1 MRWALKSNFNMC
13 AASMTGFGRAELKLE
28 GKSYAIEIASVNQK
42 NLQVSVYGPEE
53 WPTLESVVSNV
64 IRQHLH
70 RGKVTVRINS
80 ADFASRTTSH
90 WDENSLRS
98 LYEEFQVLAKK
109 LNVPVTPDANLLLS
123 LSNMRGNNRSIL
135 PSFDVCEKEVLAA
148 LEMAIKQLKKMRE
161 AEGQTL
167 AKDLKAR
174 LIKINQ
180 SVDLMQA
187 SEKEAP
193 KRHRDLMLKRLKDM
207 GLDLDLAD
215 ERVLKE
221 IAIWADRCDITEEI
235 VRLKSHIQQFQQDL
249 DGDKN
254 GRKLDFLVQELLREA
269 NTVGSKAS
277 EIATTRA
284 VLEVKTEIE
293 RIREQVQNLE

>member
-1 MRWALKSNFNMC
+1 
-13 AASMTGFGRAELKLE
+13 MTGFGRAELKID

-42 NLQVSVYGPEE
+42 NLQISVYGPEE
-53 WPTLESVVSNV
+53 WPTLESVLSNV
-64 IRQHLH
+64 IRQNLH

-80 ADFASRTTSH
+80 ADFSSRTTTQ
-90 WDENSLRS
+90 WDEKNIRS

-109 LNVPVTPDANLLLS
+109 LHIPVTPDANLLLS
-123 LSNMRGNNRSIL
+123 LSNIRSSSRAIL
-135 PSFDVCEKEVLAA
+135 PAFEVCEKEVLSA
-148 LEMAIKQLKKMRE
+148 LETAIKQLLHMRE
-161 AEGQTL
+161 AEGRTL

-180 SVDLMQA
+180 WVDVMQE
-187 SEKEAP
+187 SEKAAP
-193 KRHRDLMLKRLKDM
+193 KRHRDLMLKRLKEL
-207 GLDLDLAD
+207 GLDLDLSD

-235 VRLKSHIQQFQQDL
+235 VRLKSHLQQFHQDL
-249 DGDKN
+249 EGERN

>member
-1 MRWALKSNFNMC
+1 
-13 AASMTGFGRAELKLE
+13 MTGFGRAELKLA
-28 GKSYAIEIASVNQK
+28 GKSYSIEIASVNQK
-42 NLQVSVYGPEE
+42 NLQISVYGPEE

-64 IRQHLH
+64 LRQHLH

-80 ADFASRTTSH
+80 ADFSNRTTTQ
-90 WDENSLRS
+90 WDENNLRE
-98 LYEEFQVLAKK
+98 LYEEFLVLAKK
-109 LNVPVTPDANLLLS
+109 LNIPVTPDANLLLS
-123 LSNMRGNNRSIL
+123 LSNVRSNNRVSL
-135 PSFDVCEKEVLAA
+135 PAFDDCEKEVLAA
-148 LEMAIKQLKKMRE
+148 LEVAVKQLKQMRE
-161 AEGQTL
+161 VEGRAL

-174 LIKINQ
+174 LTKINQ
-180 SVDLMQA
+180 NVDVMQE
-187 SEKEAP
+187 SETGAP
-193 KRHRDLMLKRLKDM
+193 KRHRDLMLKRLKEM
-207 GLDLDLAD
+207 GLELDLAD
-215 ERVLKE
+215 ERVVKE

-235 VRLKSHIQQFQQDL
+235 VRLKSHLEQFQQDL

>member
-1 MRWALKSNFNMC
+1 
-13 AASMTGFGRAELKLE
+13 MTGFGRAELKID
-28 GKSYAIEIASVNQK
+28 GKAYAIEIASVNQK
-42 NLQVSVYGPEE
+42 NLQISVYGPEE
-53 WPTLESVVSNV
+53 WPTLETVVSNA

-80 ADFASRTTSH
+80 ADFSNRSATN
-90 WDENSLRS
+90 WDENNLRS
-98 LYEEFQVLAKK
+98 LFEEFQTLAKK
-109 LNVPVTPDANLLLS
+109 LNVPVTPDAHLLLS
-123 LSNMRGNNRSIL
+123 LSNVRSNNRSNL
-135 PSFDVCEKEVLAA
+135 PSLDVCEKDLLSA
-148 LEMAIKQLKKMRE
+148 LEVAVKQLMKMRE
-161 AEGQTL
+161 VEGQTL

-180 SVDLMQA
+180 SVDVMQE

-207 GLDLDLAD
+207 GLELDLAD

-221 IAIWADRCDITEEI
+221 ITIWADRCDITEEI
-235 VRLKSHIQQFQQDL
+235 VRLKSHLQQFQNDL
-249 DGDKN
+249 EGERN

-277 EIATTRA
+277 EITTTRA

>member
-1 MRWALKSNFNMC
+1 
-13 AASMTGFGRAELKLE
+13 MTGFGRAELKLD

-42 NLQVSVYGPEE
+42 NLQISVYGLEE
-53 WPTLESVVSNV
+53 WPTLETLVSNA

-80 ADFASRTTSH
+80 ADFSNRPAAN
-90 WDENSLRS
+90 WDENNLRS
-98 LYEEFQVLAKK
+98 LFEEFQTLAKK
-109 LNVPVTPDANLLLS
+109 LNVPVTPDAHLLLS
-123 LSNMRGNNRSIL
+123 LSNVRSNNRSSL
-135 PSFDVCEKEVLAA
+135 PSLDVCEKELLSA
-148 LEMAIKQLKKMRE
+148 LEIAIKQLMKMRE
-161 AEGQTL
+161 VEGQIL

-180 SVDLMQA
+180 SVDVMQE
-187 SEKEAP
+187 SEKGAP

-207 GLDLDLAD
+207 GLELDLAD

-249 DGDKN
+249 EGDKN

>member
-1 MRWALKSNFNMC
+1 M
-13 AASMTGFGRAELKLE
+13 
-28 GKSYAIEIASVNQK
+28 
-42 NLQVSVYGPEE
+42 
-53 WPTLESVVSNV
+53 
-64 IRQHLH
+64 
-70 RGKVTVRINS
+70 
-80 ADFASRTTSH
+80 
-90 WDENSLRS
+90 
-98 LYEEFQVLAKK
+98 
-109 LNVPVTPDANLLLS
+109 
-123 LSNMRGNNRSIL
+123 
-135 PSFDVCEKEVLAA
+135 
-148 LEMAIKQLKKMRE
+148 KMRE
-161 AEGQTL
+161 VEGNTL

-180 SVDLMQA
+180 NVDVMQEC
-187 SEKEAP
+187 EKEAP

-207 GLDLDLAD
+207 GLELDLAD

-249 DGDKN
+249 EGDKN

>member
-1 MRWALKSNFNMC
+1 MC
-13 AASMTGFGRAELKLE
+13 AASMTGFGQAELKLA

-53 WPTLESVVSNV
+53 WPTLESVVSNF

-70 RGKVTVRINS
+70 RGKVTVRLNS
-80 ADFASRTTSH
+80 ADFTNRTSSH
-90 WDENSLRS
+90 WDENNLKA
-98 LYEEFQVLAKK
+98 LYEEFQQLAKK

-123 LSNMRGNNRSIL
+123 LSNVRSNSRSNL
-135 PSFDVCEKEVLAA
+135 PSFEECEKEVLSS
-148 LEMAIKQLKKMRE
+148 LESAVKQLMQMRE

-167 AKDLKAR
+167 TKDLKAR

-180 SVDLMQA
+180 LVDVMQE

-207 GLDLDLAD
+207 GLELDLAD

-221 IAIWADRCDITEEI
+221 ITLWADRCDITEEI
-235 VRLKSHIQQFQQDL
+235 VRLKSHLQQFNQDL
-249 DGDKN
+249 DGEKN

>member
-1 MRWALKSNFNMC
+1 
-13 AASMTGFGRAELKLE
+13 MTGFGRAELKLA

-53 WPTLESVVSNV
+53 WPTLESVVSNF

-70 RGKVTVRINS
+70 RGKVTIRLNS
-80 ADFASRTTSH
+80 ADFTNRTTSH
-90 WDENSLRS
+90 WDENNLKA
-98 LYEEFQVLAKK
+98 LYEEFQQLAKK

-123 LSNMRGNNRSIL
+123 LSNVRSNNRSIL
-135 PSFDVCEKEVLAA
+135 PSFEESEKVVLSA
-148 LEMAIKQLKKMRE
+148 LEVAVKQLMQMRE

-167 AKDLKAR
+167 TKDLKAR

-180 SVDLMQA
+180 LVDVIQE

-207 GLDLDLAD
+207 GLELDLAD

-221 IAIWADRCDITEEI
+221 IALWADRCDITEEI
-235 VRLKSHIQQFQQDL
+235 VRLKSHLQQFHQDL
-249 DGDKN
+249 DGEKN